1 MHAAR
6 PPRAAA
12 RLSAFLPTFPQALR
26 PFSIWLSIWI
36 GVFGG
41 LFGGLCASTA
51 AAQLPS
57 AKELSGLQT
66 QIEQRLARLGIARE
80 GKNGLRVGSIQA
92 SREDGKIVLR
102 APLHGSA
109 KGSATWNL
117 PAGLRL
123 EEPRVELVVIEATN
137 SEKREFE
144 GALLGTLVL
153 GRSLRLP
160 SESRLSKDP
169 AKFSLSARSERPLSL
184 TSLATALGGEK
195 ARKVFAPLP
204 ARLRDAKLQSA
215 RLRVYPRIKRVALQ
229 AGSSLGKV
237 DLVAEPDKGLF
248 VCIAPDPSFRFAQLD
263 PALRILDSL
272 DLDLAK
278 MGFTISSFDGDLG
291 EALAHVGRGL
301 RGRIRSG
308 LNLSST
314 VDLDK
319 LGLAR
324 LLKAQRADI
333 AGVIPYPHPQGL
345 ELSARLPT
353 ELPIGKAGK
362 FREIDLVLRPAP
374 KQMKV
379 GLRGRMQLRVDGQLL
394 DLVGELAVEA
404 ATQTLKGTFA
414 LDPRQGLW
422 TEPFELRGVAVSKL
436 ALSLGTT
443 FGTGIPLPTLG
454 MQAGLQ
460 LGDGEDPLEGNG
472 VFVVNPR
479 DPSSCLI
486 AMDLRKLSFDRI
498 TALAGGALHRRI
510 QRSRLGKSLAE
521 LSLDNAS
528 LRIVPSPVDFAGTR
542 YEPGYRIAG
551 SFEVLGVQA
560 QGLFDI
566 SYGGGV
572 HARATVEPI
581 RMANGAFVLQ
591 GARGQAQP
599 LLELALGPQRQLLRI
614 QGEMRL
620 LRNLFVGTADLH
632 VQPDRLSAYARGKL
646 FGKLQAELM
655 VEAAGSLRSRSADF
669 YLRARME
676 QTLIRDLRERVLA
689 SIDES
694 TRNTVQKIQK
704 ARDNVDKAQAEVQ
717 RWEGLIASKRKDV
730 IARQNRKIAE
740 HKAKAKAKSA
750 KADATYRRLGRKISA
765 LKKEMKEK
773 PWLKPKNA
781 VQIAALE
788 ATRRTQRVFLKKVS
802 AGLSKALAALRANLP
817 RELDHELTPLI
828 VGQKSAE
835 GALVAAEKFLE
846 GYQKAVAGTFA
857 ASRWIVANG
866 LGKAFDLHA
875 MQIETRLSTQRGSS
889 FATDLRGEFLG
900 KPFSTR
906 LHLDLSNLP
915 SMAKSLARS
924 LIERK
929 APERAFRGVAIQR
942 QSGGRIQAPASVPSL
957 SAAQL
962 LTGGR

>member
-404 ATQTLKGTFA
+404 ATQTLKGSVR
-414 LDPRQGLW
+414 PRSTGQGLLER
-422 TEPFELRGVAVSKL
+422 TLRA
-436 ALSLGTT
+436 ARRR
-443 FGTGIPLPTLG
+443 GIQT
-454 MQAGLQ
+454 
-460 LGDGEDPLEGNG
+460 
-472 VFVVNPR
+472 
-479 DPSSCLI
+479 
-486 AMDLRKLSFDRI
+486 
-498 TALAGGALHRRI
+498 
-510 QRSRLGKSLAE
+510 
-521 LSLDNAS
+521 
-528 LRIVPSPVDFAGTR
+528 
-542 YEPGYRIAG
+542 
-551 SFEVLGVQA
+551 
-560 QGLFDI
+560 
-566 SYGGGV
+566 
-572 HARATVEPI
+572 
-581 RMANGAFVLQ
+581 GAF
-591 GARGQAQP
+591 ARHDLWHRHPA
-599 LLELALGPQRQLLRI
+599 
-614 QGEMRL
+614 
-620 LRNLFVGTADLH
+620 AD
-632 VQPDRLSAYARGKL
+632 ARHAGRT
-646 FGKLQAELM
+646 
-655 VEAAGSLRSRSADF
+655 AAG
-669 YLRARME
+669 
-676 QTLIRDLRERVLA
+676 
-689 SIDES
+689 
-694 TRNTVQKIQK
+694 
-704 ARDNVDKAQAEVQ
+704 
-717 RWEGLIASKRKDV
+717 
-730 IARQNRKIAE
+730 
-740 HKAKAKAKSA
+740 
-750 KADATYRRLGRKISA
+750 RR
-765 LKKEMKEK
+765 
-773 PWLKPKNA
+773 
-781 VQIAALE
+781 
-788 ATRRTQRVFLKKVS
+788 
-802 AGLSKALAALRANLP
+802 
-817 RELDHELTPLI
+817 
-828 VGQKSAE
+828 
-835 GALVAAEKFLE
+835 
-846 GYQKAVAGTFA
+846 
-857 ASRWIVANG
+857 
-866 LGKAFDLHA
+866 
-875 MQIETRLSTQRGSS
+875 RGSS
-889 FATDLRGEFLG
+889 RRQRCIRRQ
-900 KPFSTR
+900 S
-906 LHLDLSNLP
+906 
-915 SMAKSLARS
+915 ARS
-924 LIERK
+924 EQLLDRDG
-929 APERAFRGVAIQR
+929 PEEALLRPHHRARRG
-942 QSGGRIQAPASVPSL
+942 
-957 SAAQL
+957 SAAPPHSAQQA
-962 LTGGR
+962 GQIARRAQSR